1 MRLPIARSKPAPDAG
16 ADLIPQSAE
25 IRRLREERLRLAELV
40 AERTW
45 DLGGLTYEMA
55 IRDHFRVDVLARKAA
70 ELQELESQL
79 SEVERLMHQSE
90 GVGGACR
97 YCGSPHA
104 RGAAYCWRCGHPL
117 GTPQRAAAPS
127 IAAPS
132 APVAPTIGRGD
143 EQPTAVHDLPLVGGH
158 ERRPG

>member
-1 MRLPIARSKPAPDAG
+1 MRIPLITKRGSHAADAFS
-16 ADLIPQSAE
+16 AVPQSAE
-25 IRRLREERLRLAELV
+25 VRRLREERLRLAELV

-55 IRDHFRVDVLARKAA
+55 VRDHFRVDVLAKKAA

-79 SEVERLMHQSE
+79 SEIERLLANAD
-90 GVGGACR
+90 GVGGSCR

-117 GTPQRAAAPS
+117 GTPQPADQATTVFAATPAPPALNGSGAAANGSASGPS
-127 IAAPS
+127 
-132 APVAPTIGRGD
+132 RF
-143 EQPTAVHDLPLVGGH
+143 H
-158 ERRPG
+158 PGS

>member
-1 MRLPIARSKPAPDAG
+1 MKLPFNRRQQLPGNAYDAV
-16 ADLIPQSAE
+16 PQSAE
-25 IRRLREERLRLAELV
+25 VRRLREERLRLAELV

-55 IRDHFRVDVLARKAA
+55 VRDHFRVDVLAKKSA

-79 SEVERLMHQSE
+79 SEIERLLANAD
-90 GVGGACR
+90 GVGGNCR

-117 GTPQRAAAPS
+117 GVPQRAEQATHVVTATTPPYEPP
-127 IAAPS
+127 ALNGTTS
-132 APVAPTIGRGD
+132 ATRVLRDPN
-143 EQPTAVHDLPLVGGH
+143 
-158 ERRPG
+158 

>member
-1 MRLPIARSKPAPDAG
+1 MRLPMIGAGRDADTPE
-16 ADLIPQSAE
+16 AIPQSAE
-25 IRRLREERLRLAELV
+25 LRRLREERLRLAELV

-55 IRDHFRVDVLARKAA
+55 IRDHFRVDVLTKKAA

-79 SEVERLMHQSE
+79 SEVERLMSQAE
-90 GVGGACR
+90 GVGGQCR

-117 GTPQRAAAPS
+117 AAPQRAQ
-127 IAAPS
+127 
-132 APVAPTIGRGD
+132 APTEILPPARGG
-143 EQPTAVHDLPLVGGH
+143 VGSG
-158 ERRPG
+158 

>member
-1 MRLPIARSKPAPDAG
+1 MRLPLVRKPAADVAAG
-16 ADLIPQSAE
+16 DQIPQSAE

-55 IRDHFRVDVLARKAA
+55 VRDHFRVDVLTRKAA

-79 SEVERLMHQSE
+79 SEVERLMSHAE
-90 GVGGACR
+90 GVGGTCR

-104 RGAAYCWRCGHPL
+104 RGAGYCWRCGHPL
-117 GTPQRAAAPS
+117 GTPQRANTAGLAAP
-127 IAAPS
+127 
-132 APVAPTIGRGD
+132 APVRAGAELAA
-143 EQPTAVHDLPLVGGH
+143 EQPTAVLDLPPRENGF
-158 ERRPG
+158 RPG

>member
-1 MRLPIARSKPAPDAG
+1 MRLPITLSKAAPTASPADA
-16 ADLIPQSAE
+16 IPQSAE

-79 SEVERLMHQSE
+79 SEVERLMHQAE

-117 GTPQRAAAPS
+117 GMPQRAATPR
-127 IAAPS
+127 IAAPVP
-132 APVAPTIGRGD
+132 AHAIDRGS
-143 EQPTAVHDLPLVGGH
+143 EQPTAVHDLPRLNGH
-158 ERRPG
+158 DRASG

>member
-1 MRLPIARSKPAPDAG
+1 MRLPIALSKTTPQPTAADA
-16 ADLIPQSAE
+16 IPQSAE

-79 SEVERLMHQSE
+79 SEVERLMHQAE

-127 IAAPS
+127 IAAPP
-132 APVAPTIGRGD
+132 APPVGVAD
-143 EQPTAVHDLPLVGGH
+143 EQPTAVHDLPPING
-158 ERRPG
+158 RARSPR

>member
-1 MRLPIARSKPAPDAG
+1 MRRSFLPKRASGDAAAATDQVPASG
-16 ADLIPQSAE
+16 E

-79 SEVERLMHQSE
+79 SEVERLMSHAE
-90 GVGGACR
+90 GVGGSCR

-117 GTPQRAAAPS
+117 ALPQRAGVPALAPS
-127 IAAPS
+127 TH
-132 APVAPTIGRGD
+132 PVDVTYD
-143 EQPTAVHDLPLVGGH
+143 EQPTAAH
-158 ERRPG
+158 EFASHVNGQRPG

>member
-1 MRLPIARSKPAPDAG
+1 MKLPMIGNGK
-16 ADLIPQSAE
+16 ADEVVSSAVPQSAE
-25 IRRLREERLRLAELV
+25 VARLREERLRLAELV

-79 SEVERLMHQSE
+79 SEVERLMSQSE
-90 GVGGACR
+90 GVGGNCR

-104 RGAAYCWRCGHPL
+104 RGAGYCWRCGHPL
-117 GTPQRAAAPS
+117 ATPQRVAAQPQVGAGTV
-127 IAAPS
+127 PS
-132 APVAPTIGRGD
+132 AGRLD
-143 EQPTAVHDLPLVGGH
+143 SDDQPTVVHDLPPVNGRGPGG
-158 ERRPG
+158 

>member
-1 MRLPIARSKPAPDAG
+1 MNLPFLKGRRAPDTT
-16 ADLIPQSAE
+16 IEPVPQSAE
-25 IRRLREERLRLAELV
+25 VRRLREERLRLAELV

-55 IRDHFRVDVLARKAA
+55 VRDHFRVDVLARKAA

-79 SEVERLMHQSE
+79 SEIERLLANAD
-90 GVGGACR
+90 GVGGSCR

-117 GTPQRAAAPS
+117 GAPQRADEATHVVEAKPTVS
-127 IAAPS
+127 MQ
-132 APVAPTIGRGD
+132 VNGAPTATLGKGTD
-143 EQPTAVHDLPLVGGH
+143 
-158 ERRPG
+158 RPR

>member
-1 MRLPIARSKPAPDAG
+1 MRLPARTKTTPDVA
-16 ADLIPQSAE
+16 ADLVPQSDE

-79 SEVERLMHQSE
+79 SEVERLMNQAE

-117 GTPQRAAAPS
+117 ATPQRASAPS
-127 IAAPS
+127 IAAPP
-132 APVAPTIGRGD
+132 APSLGRAD
-143 EQPTAVHDLPLVGGH
+143 EQPTAVHDLPLVGGQH
-158 ERRPG
+158 RRPG

>member
-1 MRLPIARSKPAPDAG
+1 MKLPFTRGTRLVPQSAYDAV
-16 ADLIPQSAE
+16 PQSAE
-25 IRRLREERLRLAELV
+25 VRRLREERLRLAELV

-55 IRDHFRVDVLARKAA
+55 VRDHFRVDVLAKKSA

-79 SEVERLMHQSE
+79 SEIERLLANAD
-90 GVGGACR
+90 GVGGNCR

-117 GTPQRAAAPS
+117 GVPQPAARATHVVDAGAATPTQPPGLNGAGGASTQAVSGPS
-127 IAAPS
+127 
-132 APVAPTIGRGD
+132 
-143 EQPTAVHDLPLVGGH
+143 
-158 ERRPG
+158 

>member
-1 MRLPIARSKPAPDAG
+1 VKLPAIKGRGGSSALPAGP
-16 ADLIPQSAE
+16 PQSADV
-25 IRRLREERLRLAELV
+25 RRLREERLRLAELV

-55 IRDHFRVDVLARKAA
+55 VRDHFRVDVLARRAA
-70 ELQELESQL
+70 ELQELESEL
-79 SEVERLMHQSE
+79 SEVERLLSNAD

-117 GTPQRAAAPS
+117 GAPQAASATPHVVDAEA
-127 IAAPS
+127 
-132 APVAPTIGRGD
+132 
-143 EQPTAVHDLPLVGGH
+143 PTAVLRG
-158 ERRPG
+158 

>member
-1 MRLPIARSKPAPDAG
+1 MRLPAPGRRSAPATPTADA
-16 ADLIPQSAE
+16 PPPSAE

-79 SEVERLMHQSE
+79 SEVERLMNQAE

-117 GTPQRAAAPS
+117 ATPQRAATTS
-127 IAAPS
+127 TAAPGQ
-132 APVAPTIGRGD
+132 VAVGLAA
-143 EQPTAVHDLPLVGGH
+143 EAPTAVHDVPPING
-158 ERRPG
+158 RDRSPG

>member
-1 MRLPIARSKPAPDAG
+1 MKLPIIGGKVAPSV
-16 ADLIPQSAE
+16 DLGVPQSAE
-25 IRRLREERLRLAELV
+25 IARLREERLRLAELV

-79 SEVERLMHQSE
+79 SEVERLMSQSE
-90 GVGGACR
+90 GVGGNCR

-104 RGAAYCWRCGHPL
+104 RGAGYCWRCGHPL
-117 GTPQRAAAPS
+117 GTPQRAAQPQV
-127 IAAPS
+127 AAAASP
-132 APVAPTIGRGD
+132 AGTAMPD
-143 EQPTAVHDLPLVGGH
+143 DQPTLVHDLPPVNGHGPGG
-158 ERRPG
+158 

>member
-1 MRLPIARSKPAPDAG
+1 MQLPFKGRKG
-16 ADLIPQSAE
+16 ASVDTFATVPQSAE

-55 IRDHFRVDVLARKAA
+55 VRDHFRVDVLARKAA

-79 SEVERLMHQSE
+79 SEIERLLANAD
-90 GVGGACR
+90 GVGGSCR

-117 GTPQRAAAPS
+117 GTPQPARQATSVIAAAPTVS
-127 IAAPS
+127 TLNGTTTATV
-132 APVAPTIGRGD
+132 PVTARLQDPRD
-143 EQPTAVHDLPLVGGH
+143 ERD
-158 ERRPG
+158 PG

>member
-1 MRLPIARSKPAPDAG
+1 MRLPIISNKAEVDPS
-16 ADLIPQSAE
+16 ADLVPQSAE

-79 SEVERLMHQSE
+79 SEVERLMSQAE
-90 GVGGACR
+90 GVGGNCR

-104 RGAAYCWRCGHPL
+104 RGAGYCWRCGHPL

-132 APVAPTIGRGD
+132 SAQLPAYD
-143 EQPTAVHDLPLVGGH
+143 EQPTAVHDVPTVGGG
-158 ERRPG
+158 RRPG

>member
-1 MRLPIARSKPAPDAG
+1 MRLPIVGSKTTPEAG
-16 ADLIPQSAE
+16 ADVIPQSAE

-79 SEVERLMHQSE
+79 SEVERLMNQAE

-117 GTPQRAAAPS
+117 ATPQRAATPS
-127 IAAPS
+127 IAAPPEVP
-132 APVAPTIGRGD
+132 AGFAAA
-143 EQPTAVHDLPLVGGH
+143 EQPTAVHDLPPLGG
-158 ERRPG
+158 RDRAPR

>member
-1 MRLPIARSKPAPDAG
+1 MRLPTIRRQQPDHLAAG
-16 ADLIPQSAE
+16 VPQSAE
-25 IRRLREERLRLAELV
+25 VARLREERLRLAELV

-55 IRDHFRVDVLARKAA
+55 VRDHFRVDVLSRKAA

-79 SEVERLMHQSE
+79 SEVERLMSQAH
-90 GVGGACR
+90 GVGGDCR

-117 GTPQRAAAPS
+117 GTPQRAAQGHLS
-127 IAAPS
+127 TS
-132 APVAPTIGRGD
+132 APAPADAPTL
-143 EQPTAVHDLPLVGGH
+143 VHDLPPLNGRG
-158 ERRPG
+158 RD